1 MCRRSVLHSAI
12 FTIAP
17 TITLLCSALCALLS
31 CSRVTCSFATSSECA
46 CQFFRDALG
55 EAAAPRPSCV
65 CDEVGMRV
73 RLRWVD
79 AAVRFRQD
87 VSLSVLAAGGRPLD
101 LLPELRVRAWDSE
114 ARLWFLSMRM
124 PALAPW
130 SGCLRGVVL
139 PGRQP

>member
-1 MCRRSVLHSAI
+1 
-12 FTIAP
+12 
-17 TITLLCSALCALLS
+17 
-31 CSRVTCSFATSSECA
+31 
-46 CQFFRDALG
+46 
-55 EAAAPRPSCV
+55 
-65 CDEVGMRV
+65 MRV

-124 PALAPW
+124 PALSPL